1 MLSQSRVDQCSEMR
15 HMGPSVNVSDLQSSG
30 KSHYVLLESQD
41 FDLYIY
47 IYFLTLFTG
56 LADSQG
62 DRNRVSRVPM
72 YQVGQVSWLSCT
84 GKNVN
89 GQNRA

>member
-1 MLSQSRVDQCSEMR
+1 MINDGRVHYNLYFLCIRFSLLLAVFKMLSQSRVDQCSEMR

-47 IYFLTLFTG
+47 IFF
-56 LADSQG
+56 
-62 DRNRVSRVPM
+62 
-72 YQVGQVSWLSCT
+72 
-84 GKNVN
+84 
-89 GQNRA
+89 